1 MLFKLFKYFW
11 SRKTIEGQWATA
23 VAFGDIVLF
32 FKCNICTSFVVCKV
46 FASTLL
52 SSLKQARSLLRQ
64 QRAALDK
71 VTASAA
77 NQQLQSLSDVSQS
90 DSSRLLDQYREAE
103 LQVGIVIT
111 CDGDVLIL
119 NT

>member
-1 MLFKLFKYFW
+1 
-11 SRKTIEGQWATA
+11 
-23 VAFGDIVLF
+23 VL
-32 FKCNICTSFVVCKV
+32 
-46 FASTLL
+46 ASTLL
-52 SSLKQARSLLRQ
+52 SSLKQARSVLRQ

-71 VTASAA
+71 VTASAT
-77 NQQLQSLSDVSQS
+77 NEQLQSLANVSQS

-111 CDGDVLIL
+111 FDGAVVLIL